1 MRNSIYLPSFVSLSV
16 SQSSA
21 SNSSVTA
28 IGAIRF
34 GLPSIFLFFVAR
46 DEGTLGED
54 LLLYKLFNLGEL
66 PFTVDISP
74 QFPLVSEFREPS
86 SMNFLFDNRGE
97 LEGELPVDDL
107 RSKIY

>member
-1 MRNSIYLPSFVSLSV
+1 MICILPSFVSLSV

-34 GLPSIFLFFVAR
+34 RFPSIFWLFVAR

-54 LLLYKLFNLGEL
+54 LLLCKLLNLDEL
-66 PFTVDISP
+66 LFTADISS
-74 QFPLVSEFREPS
+74 QLPLASEFREPS

-97 LEGELPVDDL
+97 LPGELPVDDL
-107 RSKIY
+107 RSKIF

>member
-1 MRNSIYLPSFVSLSV
+1 MLLILPSFVSLSV

-34 GLPSIFLFFVAR
+34 GLPSIFWLFVAK
-46 DEGTLGED
+46 DDGTLGED
-54 LLLYKLFNLGEL
+54 LILRRLFSFDEVL
-66 PFTVDISP
+66 FTAISS
-74 QFPLVSEFREPS
+74 QCPLVSECREPS
-86 SMNFLFDNRGE
+86 SINFLFVKRGE

-107 RSKIY
+107 RSKID